1 VATARRTG
9 GGWIGRIGLRSRVAR
24 RLLLW
29 TLLVGGLCSL
39 LVATAMAVHTYRDRV
54 ATLQT
59 TLRAMAQLVL
69 PALEQSVWAF
79 DQKQVE
85 LQLRSLEALPDVAAV
100 RLQQKGLQTL
110 ELRSGPLS
118 ADTLSVS
125 LPLLHVEEGRRHELG
140 SITLVTDL
148 GGLRQR
154 WVRELALAFGG
165 HALVIILIALL
176 SSLVYQGLLT
186 RRLLA
191 LADELRNVTPE
202 DLRQAPPAALAQLPD
217 EPDELDELATAIVA
231 LKATGHQALRDAD
244 DKAVRL
250 QATSRLL
257 DSIVEHMPNM
267 IFLKDAAQ
275 LRFVLFN
282 QAGEQLLG
290 WDRADLLGKND
301 HDFFPARQADQFIA
315 RDREVLSSH
324 DVLEVEEEITT
335 RDGTCHLLRTRKLA
349 LRNEHGEAEFLLGIS
364 EDVTERKRNA
374 EALRE
379 RDELYHTIL
388 SRAGDGID
396 LVDVETLR
404 ILEVNDAACEMMGY
418 SREEYLKLRLPDIHP
433 DLDEASMRERIAG
446 VLAAGSASM
455 ELHHRAK
462 DGRIFDVHINVRSMR
477 LAGKDCLV
485 AVWRDITAEKAAR
498 EALENEA
505 QWHRALVRNAVEG
518 IAIFDAGHRL
528 IEANERFV
536 QMLGCTMEQALTLHL
551 WDIDTARPQDELQR
565 LLPAGQHQE
574 VVYETHYR
582 RRDGSDFDAE
592 VSLQSAR
599 IGGRDVF
606 VTITR
611 DISRRKQAEAALQRL
626 NEDLEARVAE
636 RTEDLQETH
645 RKLLDIQFAMES
657 VGIGITW
664 VDFASGTLT
673 YANRYAAEFLGYSVD
688 EMLRLHLWDIDPALA
703 AGAYAG
709 FAAQV
714 RQQGHLQRET
724 EQRTRDARMRPV
736 ETTVYFHAGDAH
748 ASPRLI
754 AFTSDIAHRREAER
768 ALIEAK
774 ETSEAASLA
783 KSSFLANMSHEIRTP
798 LNAILGL
805 NHLLRRDI
813 LQPLQAERLEKMENA
828 GRHLLSII
836 DDVLDLSK
844 IEAGRLELDRR
855 NFHLS
860 AVLDNVASI
869 VRETAEAKGLQL
881 EIDPDGVPLWLRG
894 DATRLRQA
902 LLNFAGNAVK
912 FTDTGHIALRALL
925 LAQRGDELR
934 VRFEVADTGIGLTA
948 EQQARL
954 FRPFEQADGSTAR
967 RYGGTGLGLA
977 LTRRL
982 IEIMGGEVGVRSA
995 PGEGSHFWFDVPLQC
1010 GHGPLPAEPAA
1021 DPMADA
1027 ETLLRGEHRG
1037 ARVLLAEDNLIN
1049 VEVAL
1054 ELLHA
1059 VGLDVTVAENGRQAL
1074 EQARECRFDVVLM
1087 DMQMPEM
1094 DGIEATRQIRQLPG
1108 WADVPIL
1115 ALTANAF
1122 AEDRRAC
1129 LDAGMNEM
1137 LTKPVDPALL
1147 YAALLT
1153 WLHHHHGRTESRRSI
1168 SSLRTVR
1175 AGVAKPPLHV
1185 DALPAQ
1191 AEDPRLALLRA
1202 LPGVDVDF
1210 GLGAV
1215 RHQVPRYLALLQR
1228 FVDSLREAHAT
1239 LEAGLADDDG
1249 EALRQMAH
1257 RLRGA
1262 GSTLGLTAI
1271 ADIATRLETLLRER
1285 DTPGSVAA
1293 LVRRLS
1299 AQLREALQRLTQV
1312 LPLTPQAAPLPPTG
1326 TAPAD
1331 PGLLDALDALLHQGD
1346 IAAAAFLDTHAV
1358 ALHAT
1363 LGSRFAEL
1371 RAQIGGFDFDAAR
1384 HTLRSER

>member
-1 VATARRTG
+1 VAASRRAG

-59 TLRAMAQLVL
+59 NLRAMAQLVL

-100 RLQQKGLQTL
+100 RLQQKGSQTL
-110 ELRSGPLS
+110 ELRAGLLS

-148 GGLRQR
+148 GELRQR

-257 DSIVEHMPNM
+257 DSIVEHIPNM
-267 IFLKDAAQ
+267 VFLKDAAE

-282 QAGEQLLG
+282 EAGERLLG
-290 WDRADLLGKND
+290 WQRSELLGRND
-301 HDFFPARQADQFIA
+301 HDFFPRAQAEFFTA
-315 RDREVLSSH
+315 RDREVLASTA
-324 DVLEVEEEITT
+324 VLDIAEEEITT
-335 RDGTCHLLRTRKLA
+335 RDGARHLLRTRKLA
-349 LRNEHGEAEFLLGIS
+349 LRNERGEAEFLLGIS
-364 EDVTERKRNA
+364 E
-374 EALRE
+374 
-379 RDELYHTIL
+379 
-388 SRAGDGID
+388 
-396 LVDVETLR
+396 
-404 ILEVNDAACEMMGY
+404 
-418 SREEYLKLRLPDIHP
+418 
-433 DLDEASMRERIAG
+433 
-446 VLAAGSASM
+446 
-455 ELHHRAK
+455 
-462 DGRIFDVHINVRSMR
+462 
-477 LAGKDCLV
+477 
-485 AVWRDITAEKAAR
+485 DITAEKAAR

-505 QWHRALVRNAVEG
+505 EWHRALIRNAVEG
-518 IAIFDAGHRL
+518 IAIFDARHRL

-536 QMLGCTMEQALTLHL
+536 QMLGCTMAQALALQL
-551 WDIDTARPQDELQR
+551 WDIDAARPRQTVQDS
-565 LLPAGQHQE
+565 LPAGEQLE
-574 VVYETHYR
+574 VVYETRYR
-582 RRDGSDFDAE
+582 RIDGSEFDAE

-636 RTEDLQETH
+636 RTEDLQATH
-645 RKLLDIQFAMES
+645 RELLQ
-657 VGIGITW
+657 
-664 VDFASGTLT
+664 
-673 YANRYAAEFLGYSVD
+673 
-688 EMLRLHLWDIDPALA
+688 
-703 AGAYAG
+703 
-709 FAAQV
+709 
-714 RQQGHLQRET
+714 
-724 EQRTRDARMRPV
+724 
-736 ETTVYFHAGDAH
+736 
-748 ASPRLI
+748 
-754 AFTSDIAHRREAER
+754 
-768 ALIEAK
+768 AK
-774 ETSEAASLA
+774 EASEAASQA

-813 LQPLQAERLEKMENA
+813 RQPLQAERLEKMEGA

-836 DDVLDLSK
+836 DDILDLSK
-844 IEAGRLELDRR
+844 IEAGRLELEQR

-860 AVLDNVASI
+860 AVLDNVGSI
-869 VRETAEAKGLQL
+869 VREAVEAKGLQL

-894 DATRLRQA
+894 DAARLRQA

-912 FTDTGHIALRALL
+912 FTHHGRVALRSLL
-925 LAQRGDELR
+925 LTEQGDELR
-934 VRFEVADTGIGLTA
+934 VRFEVADTGIGLTD

-954 FRPFEQADGSTAR
+954 FRAFEQADGSTAR
-967 RYGGTGLGLA
+967 RFGGTGLGLA

-982 IEIMGGEVGVRSA
+982 IEIMGGEIGVHSM
-995 PGEGSHFWFDVPLQC
+995 PGEGSTFWFDVPLQR

-1021 DPMADA
+1021 DPMTDA
-1027 ETLLRGEHRG
+1027 EERLRREHRG

-1059 VGLDVTVAENGRQAL
+1059 AGLDVCVAENGRQAV
-1074 EQARECRFDVVLM
+1074 EQARACRFDLVLM

-1094 DGIEATRQIRQLPG
+1094 DGIEATRLIRQLPG
-1108 WADVPIL
+1108 WADVPII

-1137 LTKPVDPALL
+1137 LTKPVEPAKL
-1147 YAALLT
+1147 YAALQT
-1153 WLHHHHGRTESRRSI
+1153 WLRRHRSRSEVRRGEAG
-1168 SSLRTVR
+1168 LRAFGAGSVTGTGTGTGTGTVAPPAEAS
-1175 AGVAKPPLHV
+1175 AGPGSAT
-1185 DALPAQ
+1185 PAD
-1191 AEDPRLALLRA
+1191 DPRLALLRA

-1228 FVDSLREAHAT
+1228 FVDSLREAHTT

-1312 LPLTPQAAPLPPTG
+1312 LPLTPQAAPLPPAG

-1346 IAAAAFLDTHAV
+1346 IAAAAFLDTHVA

-1363 LGSRFAEL
+1363 LGPRFAEL
-1371 RAQIGGFDFDAAR
+1371 QAQIGGFDFDAAR
-1384 HTLRSER
+1384 HTLRGGR